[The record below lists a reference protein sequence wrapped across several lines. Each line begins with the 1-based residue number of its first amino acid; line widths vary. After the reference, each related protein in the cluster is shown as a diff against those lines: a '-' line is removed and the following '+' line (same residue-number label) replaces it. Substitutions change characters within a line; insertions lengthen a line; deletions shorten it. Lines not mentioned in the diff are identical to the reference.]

1 MRVKLYCFFLLI
13 VQIIV
18 LSSCHNKRETYCIGV
33 SQNSSD
39 AWSRQ
44 LNHEMRR
51 EAWINKDVQLNIRI
65 ANDDNNL
72 QIHQIDSLVREG
84 IDLLVVSSN
93 ESEALN
99 SIINKVMKQG
109 IPVILTDRR
118 MAVKSNYTAYIGADN
133 RSIGRDIGLYVAKEL
148 KGKGTLLEL
157 TGNLDGTVASERHKG
172 MNDALSKM
180 PDIHTLAMV
189 EVGWEGPRIYQQMDS
204 IFKRGIIPDI
214 IIAPN
219 DRTGVRIHEII
230 SHLGHRNIRIVG
242 VDGLSGPNGGLDNV
256 EQGKLKAS
264 FLYPTGGDKV
274 IQTALRIL
282 RHEPY
287 DRNTQLRSA
296 IIDEST
302 MRAFSMQRDLMQ
314 ERDQRINLLGT
325 LVDKSLSRNT
335 MQDMLLFACMVIIV
349 LIGVVMG
356 MGIRSYNN
364 TIKRNEK
371 LNRQKIKLE
380 QQHDEMVK
388 MAKELEESTQSKL
401 TFFSEVSHD
410 LRTPL
415 TLILAPTEQLL
426 QQSAQ
431 FTPEQRNLLQMVR
444 SNADILLHLVQ
455 QVLDFRKFEV
465 GQLRLNLLRIRIDKE
480 LVQWCKPFEV
490 VARKR
495 MIRLNVSCQPID
507 NDNLYEAD
515 VDMRK
520 VESVV
525 YNLLTNAFKY
535 TPEGGKVNVKC
546 RIDTS
551 LQNERETCFVIEVED
566 TGKGIESD
574 KLPHI
579 FERYYQTDINH
590 DGSGIGLATVKA
602 FVELH
607 GGTIKAE
614 STTGVGSRFIVSIPM
629 HQSADASK
637 LTTEGI
643 EAKETKQ
650 PIENSEAHTSFVANG
665 IDDKKMDFAKISTN
679 DNEVLAT
686 ESDAKPIVL
695 VVDDNADIRAYIH
708 QLLQDEYTV
717 EEASN
722 GQEGLDKARQLMPD
736 IVVCDVM
743 MPVMDGLAC
752 CKHLKEEWQTSHIPV
767 VLLTACTLDEQRA
780 VGYHCGADS
789 YINKPFTPDMLRI
802 RLRNILDNRRRMK
815 AYFSEKG
822 ITDANEIS
830 APDKNFA
837 ERFKAIVEA
846 NIASPNLSVED
857 VALQLGMGRTQLY
870 RKLKSLTGLSP
881 IEVVRTIRLKKAAEL
896 LARTDKSVSEV
907 AYEVGFSSVSY
918 LSKCFKDYFGVNP
931 KDYK

>member
-1 MRVKLYCFFLLI
+1 MRVKLYCIFILI
-13 VQIIV
+13 VQV
-18 LSSCHNKRETYCIGV
+18 VALSSCRNKRETFSIGV
-33 SQNSSD
+33 SQTSSD
-39 AWSRQ
+39 AWSKQ
-44 LNHEMRR
+44 LNQEMRR
-51 EAWINKDVQLNIRI
+51 EAWISKDVQLNIRI
-65 ANDDNNL
+65 ANDDVSL
-72 QIHQIDSLVREG
+72 QKRQIDSLVREG

-93 ESEALN
+93 ESESL
-99 SIINKVMKQG
+99 SSTIDKVMKQG

-118 MAVKSNYTAYIGADN
+118 MTVNSSYTAYIGADN
-133 RSIGRDIGLYVAKEL
+133 RSIGRDIGLYVTKEL
-148 KGKGTLLEL
+148 KGRGTLLEL
-157 TGNLDGTVASERHKG
+157 TGDLDGTVASERHKG
-172 MNDALSKM
+172 MNEALSKM
-180 PDIHTLAMV
+180 PDVHTLAMV

-204 IFKRGIIPDI
+204 IFRRGIIPDI

-230 SHLGHRNIRIVG
+230 HRLGHPGIGIVG

-287 DRNTQLRSA
+287 ERNTQLRSA
-296 IIDEST
+296 IIDENT
-302 MRAFSMQRDLMQ
+302 MRAFSMQRDEMQ
-314 ERDQRINLLGT
+314 ERDQRINRLGA
-325 LVDKSLSRNT
+325 LVDKSLSRST
-335 MQDMLLFACMVIIV
+335 MQDMLLFSCIAIIV

-364 TIKRNEK
+364 AIKRNEK
-371 LNRQKIKLE
+371 LNRQKLKLE
-380 QQHDEMVK
+380 QQHEEMVK
-388 MAKELEESTQSKL
+388 MAKELEESTRSKL
-401 TFFSEVSHD
+401 SFFSEVSHD

-431 FTPEQRNLLQMVR
+431 FTPEQLDLLHMIR

-455 QVLDFRKFEV
+455 QVLDFRKFEA
-465 GQLRLNLLRIRIDKE
+465 GQLRLNLSHIRIDKE

-490 VARKR
+490 VARKK
-495 MIRLNVSCQPID
+495 MIRLNVTCRPVVD
-507 NDNLYEAD
+507 DKMYEAD
-515 VDMRK
+515 ADVRK
-520 VESVV
+520 MESVV

-535 TPEGGKVNVKC
+535 TPEGGKINVKC
-546 RIDTS
+546 RIDPMVKGM
-551 LQNERETCFVIEVED
+551 QCPCFVFTIED

-579 FERYYQTDINH
+579 FERYYQADINH

-614 STTGVGSRFIVSIPM
+614 SIAGVGSRFTVTIPTR
-629 HQSADASK
+629 QSVYTTSDAVDSA
-637 LTTEGI
+637 
-643 EAKETKQ
+643 EAKEPKQ
-650 PIENSEAHTSFVANG
+650 PVEDKDEHATFAMKEGNEKIDIAKVAINENGEQT
-665 IDDKKMDFAKISTN
+665 
-679 DNEVLAT
+679 T
-686 ESDAKPIVL
+686 EPGAKPIVL
-695 VVDDNADIRAYIH
+695 VIDDNADIRLYIR
-708 QLLQDEYTV
+708 QLLQDEYTI

-743 MPVMDGLAC
+743 MPVMDGLSC

-789 YINKPFTPDMLRI
+789 YINKPFTPDMIRI
-802 RLRNILDNRRRMK
+802 RLRNIIDNRRRMK

-822 ITDANEIS
+822 IVDSSQMST
-830 APDKNFA
+830 PDKNFI
-837 ERFKAIVEA
+837 ERFKAIVEQH
-846 NIASPNLSVED
+846 IASPNLSVED
-857 VALQLGMGRTQLY
+857 VASQLGMGRTQLY
-870 RKLKSLTGLSP
+870 RKVKSLTGLSP

-896 LARTDKSVSEV
+896 LTRTDKSVSEV
-907 AYEVGFSSVSY
+907 AYEVGFSSISY